1 MPGRAARSL
10 AFVRETTGLDVS
22 TQRSFREA
30 RRRPEERLKVRRN
43 KMPTKMQTS
52 VLKRAIIPAETPI
65 TNAFVGSAEL
75 ARGSSVFEQ
84 SINLFHDVY
93 LFPQSSKP
101 PVLVLLQ
108 V

>member
-30 RRRPEERLKVRRN
+30 RRRPEERLEVHRN

-52 VLKRAIIPAETPI
+52 VLKRATAPAGTPI
-65 TNAFVGSAEL
+65 TNAFWQRGSWQ
-75 ARGSSVFEQ
+75 RGSSVFEHLQ
-84 SINLFHDVY
+84 FLSPAVFTCS
-93 LFPQSSKP
+93 QSSKP
-101 PVLVLLQ
+101 PVLVLVQ